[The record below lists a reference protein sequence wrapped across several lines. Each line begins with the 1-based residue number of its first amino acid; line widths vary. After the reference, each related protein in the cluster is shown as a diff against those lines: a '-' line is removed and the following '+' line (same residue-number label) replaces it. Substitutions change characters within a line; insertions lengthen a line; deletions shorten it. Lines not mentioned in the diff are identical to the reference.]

1 MQHVQY
7 QVNLISSIE
16 YQVVITAIHH
26 NLQGMQGMGRC
37 CEGGDSNKAPSAT
50 LAPTS
55 SVSPAAAGT
64 WALCYCDNWAL
75 IGFVTRGHGPGTHR
89 HTPAHTAHG
98 TVPCIAIW
106 GPVLEPVQSNG
117 CQLHS

>member
-26 NLQGMQGMGRC
+26 NLHGMQGMGRC

-64 WALCYCDNWAL
+64 WALCYCGNWAL

-89 HTPAHTAHG
+89 HTPAHTG
-98 TVPCIAIW
+98 THRHTPHT
-106 GPVLEPVQSNG
+106 GQS
-117 CQLHS
+117 HA

>member
-50 LAPTS
+50 LAPPHQFPQQQ
-55 SVSPAAAGT
+55 PAPGHLGT
-64 WALCYCDNWAL
+64 MLL
-75 IGFVTRGHGPGTHR
+75 R
-89 HTPAHTAHG
+89 
-98 TVPCIAIW
+98 
-106 GPVLEPVQSNG
+106 
-117 CQLHS
+117 